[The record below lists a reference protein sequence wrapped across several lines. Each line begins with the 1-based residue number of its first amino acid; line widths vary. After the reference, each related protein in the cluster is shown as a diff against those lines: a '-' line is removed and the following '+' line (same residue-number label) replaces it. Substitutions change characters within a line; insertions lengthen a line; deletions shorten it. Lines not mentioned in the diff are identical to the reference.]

1 MNLSRLDLN
10 LVLALRALLEERNV
24 TRAGERVGL
33 SQPAMSA
40 ALSRLRRHFDDELLA
55 RTGNTYELTPL
66 GVALRD
72 RSATA
77 CDLLERVFA
86 SQADFDPAA
95 EIREFTLLAS
105 DYGTAVF
112 GAALARTLH
121 HEAPGIRL
129 TFQHPAPS
137 VQENTATL
145 LSTVDGLLMP
155 HGVIDGFPAVDL
167 YTDRWLC
174 MVADDHPEVGDALT
188 LDQLAG
194 LPWVVYQRPY
204 DAPVARQ
211 LSMIGIS
218 PRVEVSVQ
226 TFQLLPHMVEG
237 TRRVAMIQERLAR
250 RAVLVAGVRVLPCPF
265 EAVPV
270 REAMWWHPVHAQDAA
285 HIWLR
290 RKAAEVGATLTG
302 NGLAEPAAAAAPGAE
317 PGAGPGAGPGVLP
330 SRPRAPRT
338 GR

>member
-24 TRAGERVGL
+24 TRAGERIGL

-40 ALSRLRRHFDDELLA
+40 ALSRLRRHFDDELLS
-55 RTGNTYELTPL
+55 RTGNAYELTPL

-77 CDLLERVFA
+77 CDLLERVFS
-86 SQADFDPAA
+86 SQAEFDPAA
-95 EIREFTLLAS
+95 ESREFTLLAS
-105 DYGTAVF
+105 DYGAAVF

-121 HEAPGIRL
+121 QEAPGIRL

-137 VQENTATL
+137 VVENTATV

-155 HGVIDGFPAVDL
+155 HGVIDGFPFVDVHQ
-167 YTDRWLC
+167 DRWLC
-174 MVADDHPEVGDALT
+174 MVADDNPEVGDEVT
-188 LDQLAG
+188 LDHLAN
-194 LPWVVYQRPY
+194 LPWAVYQRPY

-237 TRRVAMIQERLAR
+237 TPPGHDDPGAP
-250 RAVLVAGVRVLPCPF
+250 GPPHG
-265 EAVPV
+265 P
-270 REAMWWHPVHAQDAA
+270 
-285 HIWLR
+285 LR
-290 RKAAEVGATLTG
+290 RGTRPALPLRGGTGARGTVVAPGPHPGRGPHL
-302 NGLAEPAAAAAPGAE
+302 AAPQG
-317 PGAGPGAGPGVLP
+317 
-330 SRPRAPRT
+330 SRGRRDADNERQRQRGRRT
-338 GR
+338 G

>member
-1 MNLSRLDLN
+1 VNLSRLDLN
-10 LVLALRALLEERNV
+10 LVVALRALLEERNV

-77 CDLLERVFA
+77 CDLLERVFS
-86 SQADFDPAA
+86 SQPDFDPTA
-95 EIREFTLLAS
+95 ESREFTLLAS
-105 DYGTAVF
+105 DYGAAVF
-112 GAALARTLH
+112 GAPLARALH

-129 TFQHPAPS
+129 TFRHTGPS
-137 VQENTATL
+137 VEENTATT
-145 LSTVDGLLMP
+145 LSTVDGLLLP
-155 HGVIDGFPAVDL
+155 HGIIDGFPAVDL
-167 YTDRWLC
+167 HRDRWLC
-174 MVADDHPEVGDALT
+174 LVADDNPEVGDELT
-188 LDQLAG
+188 LDDLSR
-194 LPWVVYQRPY
+194 LPWAVYQRPY
-204 DAPVARQ
+204 DAPAARQ

-237 TRRVAMIQERLAR
+237 TRRIAMIQERLAR
-250 RAVLVAGVRVLPCPF
+250 TAVRSAAVRVLPCPF

-270 REAMWWHPVHAQDAA
+270 REAMWWHPLHAQDAA
-285 HIWLR
+285 HMWLR
-290 RKAAEVGATLTG
+290 QKAAEVGAAL
-302 NGLAEPAAAAAPGAE
+302 
-317 PGAGPGAGPGVLP
+317 
-330 SRPRAPRT
+330 S
-338 GR
+338 

>member
-10 LVLALRALLEERNV
+10 LVVALRALLEERNV
-24 TRAGERVGL
+24 TRAGERIGL

-40 ALSRLRRHFDDELLA
+40 ALARLRRHFDDELLA
-55 RTGNTYELTPL
+55 RTGNAYELTPL

-77 CDLLERVFA
+77 CDLLERVFS
-86 SQADFDPAA
+86 SQADFEPAA
-95 EIREFTLLAS
+95 ETREFTLLAS
-105 DYGTAVF
+105 DYGAAVF
-112 GAALARTLH
+112 GAALARVVH
-121 HEAPGIRL
+121 QEAPGIRL
-129 TFQHPAPS
+129 EFQHPAPS
-137 VQENTATL
+137 VVENTATT

-167 YTDRWLC
+167 YQDRWLC
-174 MVADDHPEVGDALT
+174 LVADDHPDIGHELT
-188 LDQLAG
+188 LDQLAT
-194 LPWVVYQRPY
+194 LPWAVYQRPY

-211 LSMIGIS
+211 LSMLGIS

-237 TRRVAMIQERLAR
+237 TRRIGLIQERLAR
-250 RAVLVAGVRVLPCPF
+250 RAVSAASVRVLPCPF

-270 REAMWWHPVHAQDAA
+270 RQAMWWHPVHAQDAA

-290 RKAAEVGATLTG
+290 QKAEEVGASLMG
-302 NGLAEPAAAAAPGAE
+302 NGT
-317 PGAGPGAGPGVLP
+317 
-330 SRPRAPRT
+330 R
-338 GR
+338 

>member
-1 MNLSRLDLN
+1 VNLSRLDLN

-55 RTGNTYELTPL
+55 RTGNSYELTPL

-95 EIREFTLLAS
+95 ESREFTLLAS
-105 DYGTAVF
+105 DYGAAVF
-112 GAALARTLH
+112 GSALAHALH
-121 HEAPGIRL
+121 REAPGIRL
-129 TFQHPAPS
+129 AFQHSTPAA
-137 VQENTATL
+137 VENTATV
-145 LSTVDGLLMP
+145 LSTVDGLLLP
-155 HGVIDGFPAVDL
+155 HGIIDGFPAVDL
-167 YTDRWLC
+167 HQDRWLC
-174 MVADDHPEVGDALT
+174 MVADDNPDIGDEIT
-188 LDQLAG
+188 LGQLSR
-194 LPWVVYQRPY
+194 LPWAVYQRPY
-204 DAPVARQ
+204 DAPATRQ

-250 RAVLVAGVRVLPCPF
+250 RAVRSAAVRVLPCPF

-270 REAMWWHPVHAQDAA
+270 QEALWWHPVHTQDAA

-290 RKAAEVGATLTG
+290 RKAEEVGATLMESG
-302 NGLAEPAAAAAPGAE
+302 D
-317 PGAGPGAGPGVLP
+317 
-330 SRPRAPRT
+330 
-338 GR
+338 

>member
-10 LVLALRALLEERNV
+10 LVVALRALLEERNV
-24 TRAGERVGL
+24 TRAGERIGL

-55 RTGNTYELTPL
+55 RTGNSYELTPL
-66 GVALRD
+66 GIALRD

-86 SQADFDPAA
+86 SQADFDPTA
-95 EIREFTLLAS
+95 ETRAFTLLAS
-105 DYGTAVF
+105 DYGAAVF
-112 GAALARTLH
+112 GAALARALH
-121 HEAPGIRL
+121 REAPGIRL

-137 VQENTATL
+137 VVENAATV

-155 HGVIDGFPAVDL
+155 HGVIDGLPAVDL
-167 YTDRWLC
+167 FSDRWLC
-174 MVADDHPEVGDALT
+174 VIAEDHPEVRDELT
-188 LDQLAG
+188 LDHLAR
-194 LPWVVYQRPY
+194 LPWAVYQRPY
-204 DAPVARQ
+204 DAPAARQ
-211 LSMIGIS
+211 LSMLGIS

-237 TRRVAMIQERLAR
+237 TRRIAMIQERLAR
-250 RAVLVAGVRVLPCPF
+250 TAVRAAAVRVLPFPF

-270 REAMWWHPVHAQDAA
+270 QEAMWWHPVHAQDAA

-290 RKAAEVGATLTG
+290 QKAEEVGATLMA
-302 NGLAEPAAAAAPGAE
+302 NGDGD
-317 PGAGPGAGPGVLP
+317 VLKGRGDASHASP
-330 SRPRAPRT
+330 PR
-338 GR
+338 

>member
-10 LVLALRALLEERNV
+10 LVVALRALLEERNV
-24 TRAGERVGL
+24 TRAGERIGL

-66 GVALRD
+66 GTALRD

-95 EIREFTLLAS
+95 ENRHFTLLAT

-112 GAALARTLH
+112 GAALARALH
-121 HEAPGIRL
+121 EEAPGIGL
-129 TFQHPAPS
+129 TFQHPTPS
-137 VQENTATL
+137 VVENTANV

-155 HGVIDGFPAVDL
+155 HGVIDGFPSVDL
-167 YTDRWLC
+167 HQDRWLC
-174 MVADDHPEVGDALT
+174 LVADDNPEVGDELT
-188 LDQLAG
+188 LEQLAR
-194 LPWVVYQRPY
+194 LPWAVYQRPY
-204 DAPVARQ
+204 DAPAARQ
-211 LSMIGIS
+211 LSMLGIS

-250 RAVLVAGVRVLPCPF
+250 RAVRSAGVRALPCPF

-270 REAMWWHPVHAQDAA
+270 QQALWWHPVHAQDAA

-290 RKAAEVGATLTG
+290 HKAAEVGATLTG
-302 NGLAEPAAAAAPGAE
+302 PVPQ
-317 PGAGPGAGPGVLP
+317 GAGPTAHDSASVPA
-330 SRPRAPRT
+330 RP
-338 GR
+338 

>member
-1 MNLSRLDLN
+1 
-10 LVLALRALLEERNV
+10 
-24 TRAGERVGL
+24 
-33 SQPAMSA
+33 MSA

-55 RTGNTYELTPL
+55 RTGNAYELTPL

-95 EIREFTLLAS
+95 ESREFTLLAS
-105 DYGTAVF
+105 DYGAAVF
-112 GAALARTLH
+112 GSALARALH
-121 HEAPGIRL
+121 QEAPGIRL
-129 TFQHPAPS
+129 AFQHSTPAA
-137 VQENTATL
+137 VENTAAM
-145 LSTVDGLLMP
+145 LSTVDGLLLP
-155 HGVIDGFPAVDL
+155 HGIIDGFPAVDL
-167 YTDRWLC
+167 HQDRWLC
-174 MVADDHPEVGDALT
+174 MVADDHPDVGDELT
-188 LDQLAG
+188 LDQLAR
-194 LPWVVYQRPY
+194 LPWAVYQRPY
-204 DAPVARQ
+204 DAPAARQ

-250 RAVLVAGVRVLPCPF
+250 RAVRSAAVRVLPCPF

-270 REAMWWHPVHAQDAA
+270 QEALWWHPVHTQDAA

-290 RKAAEVGATLTG
+290 RKAEEVGATLMESG
-302 NGLAEPAAAAAPGAE
+302 D
-317 PGAGPGAGPGVLP
+317 
-330 SRPRAPRT
+330 
-338 GR
+338 

>member
-24 TRAGERVGL
+24 TRAGERIGL

-55 RTGNTYELTPL
+55 RTGNAYELTPL
-66 GVALRD
+66 GLALRD

-77 CDLLERVFA
+77 CDLLERVFS
-86 SQADFDPAA
+86 SQAEFDPAA
-95 EIREFTLLAS
+95 EPREFTLLAA

-112 GAALARTLH
+112 GAELARTLH
-121 HEAPGIRL
+121 EEAPGIRL
-129 TFQHPAPS
+129 TFRHPTPS
-137 VQENTATL
+137 VVENTATV

-155 HGVIDGFPAVDL
+155 HGVIDGFPVVDL
-167 YTDRWLC
+167 HRDRWLC
-174 MVADDHPEVGDALT
+174 LVADDNPEVGDELT
-188 LDQLAG
+188 LDHLAR

-204 DAPVARQ
+204 DAPAARQ
-211 LSMIGIS
+211 LSMLGIS

-250 RAVLVAGVRVLPCPF
+250 RAVRSAAVRVLPCPF

-270 REAMWWHPVHAQDAA
+270 RQALWWHPVHTQDAA

-290 RKAAEVGATLTG
+290 QKAAEVGAALTE
-302 NGLAEPAAAAAPGAE
+302 NGTSA
-317 PGAGPGAGPGVLP
+317 
-330 SRPRAPRT
+330 
-338 GR
+338 

>member
-40 ALSRLRRHFDDELLA
+40 ALARLRRHFDDELLA
-55 RTGNTYELTPL
+55 RTGNAYELTPL

-77 CDLLERVFA
+77 CDLLERVFS

-95 EIREFTLLAS
+95 ETREFTLLAS
-105 DYGTAVF
+105 DYGAAVF
-112 GAALARTLH
+112 GAPLSRALHR
-121 HEAPGIRL
+121 EAPGIRL
-129 TFQHPAPS
+129 TFRHTLPA
-137 VQENTATL
+137 VEENTATV
-145 LSTVDGLLMP
+145 LSTIDGLLLP
-155 HGVIDGFPAVDL
+155 HGIIDGFPAVDL
-167 YTDRWLC
+167 HQDRWLC
-174 MVADDHPEVGDALT
+174 MVADDNPEVGGDLT
-188 LDQLAG
+188 LDHLSH
-194 LPWVVYQRPY
+194 LPWAVYQRPY
-204 DAPVARQ
+204 DAPAARQ
-211 LSMIGIS
+211 LSMLGIS
-218 PRVEVSVQ
+218 PRVEVSVP

-250 RAVLVAGVRVLPCPF
+250 RAVRSAAVRVLPCPF

-270 REAMWWHPVHAQDAA
+270 QEAMWWHPVHTQDAA

-290 RKAAEVGATLTG
+290 QKAAEVGASLT
-302 NGLAEPAAAAAPGAE
+302 AK
-317 PGAGPGAGPGVLP
+317 
-330 SRPRAPRT
+330 
-338 GR
+338 

>member
-10 LVLALRALLEERNV
+10 LVVALRALLEERNV
-24 TRAGERVGL
+24 TRAGERIGL

-55 RTGNTYELTPL
+55 RTGNAYELTPL

-86 SQADFDPAA
+86 SQAEFDPAV
-95 EIREFTLLAS
+95 ETREFTLLAS

-112 GAALARTLH
+112 GSALARALH
-121 HEAPGIRL
+121 EEAPGIRL
-129 TFQHPAPS
+129 DFQHPPPT
-137 VQENTATL
+137 VTENTAAL

-167 YTDRWLC
+167 FQDRWLC
-174 MVADDHPEVGDALT
+174 MVADDHPEVGEALS
-188 LDQLAG
+188 LDQLAQ
-194 LPWVVYQRPY
+194 LPWAVYQRPY

-211 LSMIGIS
+211 LSMLGIS

-250 RAVLVAGVRVLPCPF
+250 RAVRAAAVRVLPCPF

-270 REAMWWHPVHAQDAA
+270 GEAMWWHPVHTQDAS

-290 RKAAEVGATLTG
+290 RKAAEVGA
-302 NGLAEPAAAAAPGAE
+302 AQVA
-317 PGAGPGAGPGVLP
+317 
-330 SRPRAPRT
+330 S
-338 GR
+338 

>member
-24 TRAGERVGL
+24 TRAGERIGL

-55 RTGNTYELTPL
+55 RTGNAYELTPL
-66 GVALRD
+66 GAALRD

-77 CDLLERVFA
+77 CDLLERVFS

-95 EIREFTLLAS
+95 ESREFTLLAS
-105 DYGTAVF
+105 DYGAAVF

-121 HEAPGIRL
+121 EEAPGIRL

-137 VQENTATL
+137 VVENTASV

-155 HGVIDGFPAVDL
+155 HGVIDGLPAVDL
-167 YTDRWLC
+167 HQDRWLFL
-174 MVADDHPEVGDALT
+174 VADDHPEIGDELS
-188 LDQLAG
+188 LDQLG
-194 LPWVVYQRPY
+194 RLPWAVYQRPY
-204 DAPVARQ
+204 DAPAARQ

-226 TFQLLPHMVEG
+226 TFQLLPLMVEG
-237 TRRVAMIQERLAR
+237 TRRIAMIQERLAR
-250 RAVLVAGVRVLPCPF
+250 KAVRSAAVRVLPCPF

-270 REAMWWHPVHAQDAA
+270 REAMWWHPVHAQDAG

-290 RKAAEVGATLTG
+290 QKAAEVGAALAG
-302 NGLAEPAAAAAPGAE
+302 NGYSPGKGTEKAVPVDQNAGLP
-317 PGAGPGAGPGVLP
+317 PGRL
-330 SRPRAPRT
+330 
-338 GR
+338 